1 MIEIIANVGRWEE
14 HHRVG
19 GRNDLSISKI
29 TTEQWENIR
38 ACVCKSCH
46 HFIIELDKV
55 PPYSLMGG
63 YDFGNMEYVYSRYD
77 LYALT
82 PPTELEMQVLA
93 KYRLYCEIIKL
104 VSQNPDTSTKQS
116 RLVGHVVVL
125 PSDGYTNAADTLAKS
140 LPCIDGVNDFVKVF
154 FVGTREEWT
163 TRKENIMNQQYLTP
177 HFAISRKNTLSWLM
191 FIKAVNPEYREII
204 GKMDWND
211 DDFQTFRK
219 KLIDETEVSV
229 VQIINI
235 V

>member
-19 GRNDLSISKI
+19 GRNDISISKI

-93 KYRLYCEIIKL
+93 KYRLYCEI
-104 VSQNPDTSTKQS
+104 
-116 RLVGHVVVL
+116 
-125 PSDGYTNAADTLAKS
+125 Y
-140 LPCIDGVNDFVKVF
+140 
-154 FVGTREEWT
+154 
-163 TRKENIMNQQYLTP
+163 
-177 HFAISRKNTLSWLM
+177 NTLFVQSCTGSERT
-191 FIKAVNPEYREII
+191 PSREIA
-204 GKMDWND
+204 GPLPPSFPLGSW
-211 DDFQTFRK
+211 
-219 KLIDETEVSV
+219 
-229 VQIINI
+229 
-235 V
+235 